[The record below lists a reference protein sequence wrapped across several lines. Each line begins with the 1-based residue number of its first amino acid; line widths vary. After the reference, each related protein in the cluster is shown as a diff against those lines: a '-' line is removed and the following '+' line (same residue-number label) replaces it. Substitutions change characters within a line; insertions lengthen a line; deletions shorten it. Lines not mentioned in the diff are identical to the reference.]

1 MALTCILSKA
11 SDKLIKAQ
19 EMMHNKTSVLI
30 KSLQNPALFSHNVE
44 YFKIIE
50 THISWVLLTGHY
62 AYKIKKPL
70 NLGFLDFSTLEKRR
84 HYCFEELRLNS
95 RLAKDLYLDVV
106 AISGTEEQPKI
117 EGYGTVIEYAVKMKQ
132 FEYDKTFDQLLT
144 QNQLTTEHIKQTAY
158 IIADFHNRI
167 ESAAADTEFGSA
179 NAVLQPV
186 RENFKQIQQL
196 DGIEKPECLKQ
207 LTLWSEQQHI
217 VLLSFFKQRKQT
229 GFIRECHGDL
239 HLRNIALINGQT
251 VPFDGIDFN
260 PSLYWIDV
268 ISEIAFLVMD
278 LQSKQRHD
286 LAFLFLNEYLQH
298 SGDYAGLKCLRF
310 YLVYRA
316 IVMAKVSAIRA
327 SQRAC
332 AKEHQLD
339 ITNYQGYLQLAN
351 CYTQTFTPIMIIM
364 HGVSGSGKSWLSE
377 QIINSYQF
385 IRIRSDVERKR
396 LHKLSQQQ
404 KSHSGINS
412 GLYSQTSSDMTY
424 QHLLQHAVETL
435 KAGYH
440 VIVDATFLQQQ
451 HRRLFSQQAE
461 LLQIPFLIVNTQADK
476 ETLLKRI
483 KERAKQQNNVSEAD
497 QTVLENQLDN
507 IQTLSSEEL
516 KYCITIDTEQTKSL
530 SRLWEFLNDHC
541 YSCHQR

>member
-1 MALTCILSKA
+1 MT
-11 SDKLIKAQ
+11 
-19 EMMHNKTSVLI
+19 HNKTSVLI
-30 KSLQNPALFSHNVE
+30 KLLQNPALFPHKVE

-50 THISWVLLTGHY
+50 THISWVLLTGLY
-62 AYKIKKPL
+62 AYKIKKSL

-106 AISGTEEQPKI
+106 AISGTEELPII
-117 EGYGTVIEYAVKMKQ
+117 EGSGTVFEYAVKMKQ

-144 QNQLTTEHIKQTAY
+144 QNQLTVEHIKQTAN

-167 ESAAADTEFGSA
+167 ERADADKEFG
-179 NAVLQPV
+179 NADAVMKPV
-186 RENFKQIQQL
+186 RQNFKQIQQL

-207 LTLWSEQQHI
+207 LAKWSEQQHKA
-217 VLLSFFKQRKQT
+217 LSPFFKQRKQA

-239 HLRNIALINGQT
+239 HLSNIALIDRQT

-268 ISEIAFLVMD
+268 INEIAFLVMD
-278 LQSKQRHD
+278 LQSKQQHD
-286 LAFLFLNEYLQH
+286 LAFQFLNEYLQH

-327 SQRAC
+327 NQRDSI
-332 AKEHQLD
+332 KEHQLD
-339 ITNYQGYLQLAN
+339 ISNYHGYLELAN
-351 CYTQTFTPIMIIM
+351 CYIQTFTPIMIIM

-377 QIINSYQF
+377 QIINRYQM

-396 LHKLSQQQ
+396 LHRLSLQQ
-404 KSHSGINS
+404 KSYAGMNN
-412 GLYSQTSSDMTY
+412 GLYSQTSSDLTY
-424 QHLLQHAVETL
+424 QYLLELTIVTL
-435 KAGYH
+435 NAGYH

-451 HRRLFSQQAE
+451 HRKQFSHQAKRLK
-461 LLQIPFLIVNTQADK
+461 IPFLIVTPQAEK
-476 ETLLKRI
+476 VTLLKRI
-483 KERAKQQNNVSEAD
+483 KQRDKQQDNVSEAD
-497 QTVLENQLDN
+497 QAVLENQLDN
-507 IQTLSSEEL
+507 VQSLSNEEL
-516 KYCITIDTEQTKSL
+516 KYSIAINTEQTKSS
-530 SRLWEFLNDHC
+530 SRLWEFLDNHC
-541 YSCHQR
+541 HSIHLYSAQ